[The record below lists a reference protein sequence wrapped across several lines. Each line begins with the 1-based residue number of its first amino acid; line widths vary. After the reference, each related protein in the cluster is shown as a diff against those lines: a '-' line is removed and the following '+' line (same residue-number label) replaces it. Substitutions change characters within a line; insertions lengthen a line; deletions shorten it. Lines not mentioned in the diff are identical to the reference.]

1 MRFGDEK
8 GGYEPG
14 YHCDRGNTIIISP
27 NHFLPIEMGT
37 SKIQVFDSLASD
49 YDAWFEKEG
58 RLIFASEVEA
68 LRQALPLLPKPWIEV
83 GVGSGRFA
91 QALGTDIGLDPSS
104 KLLEIA
110 KYRGVSVFSGRSEG
124 MPFKD
129 GVFGTIFFI
138 VTLCFVDSPSRALG
152 EAARLL
158 RSGGKV
164 VLGMVLRDS
173 PWGQLY
179 CGEKQRGHLFYRHAT
194 FYDYDEVDMFLR
206 QIGFS
211 IEKVISTLFQSPG
224 GVNHIELP
232 RQGFSADA
240 GFTVIL
246 AGKTTA

>member
-1 MRFGDEK
+1 MVD
-8 GGYEPG
+8 
-14 YHCDRGNTIIISP
+14 
-27 NHFLPIEMGT
+27 
-37 SKIQVFDSLASD
+37 SKIRVFDSLASD
-49 YDAWFEKEG
+49 YDTWFEKEG
-58 RLIFASEVEA
+58 KLIFASEVEA
-68 LRQALPLLPKPWIEV
+68 LRQVLPLLPKPWIEV

-91 QALGTDIGLDPSS
+91 QALGSGIGLDPSS
-104 KLLEIA
+104 KLLEMA
-110 KYRGVSVFSGRSEG
+110 RYRGVSVFLGRGEAI
-124 MPFKD
+124 PFKD
-129 GVFGTIFFI
+129 GVFGTVFFV
-138 VTLCFVDSPSRALG
+138 VTLCFVDSPSRTLG

-164 VLGMVLRDS
+164 ILGMVLRDS

-179 CGEKQRGHLFYRHAT
+179 RGEKQRGHRFYRHAT
-194 FYDYDEVDMFLR
+194 FYDYDEVGMFLR

-224 GVNHIELP
+224 GVNHIEPP